1 MNNKLFL
8 CFFLG
13 LGLALHSAQGMLLEQ
28 AQKIMKEMSNPALL
42 PTRAAVEVLLKGF
55 KPDFLDAEGKE
66 MLEKIYSTP
75 NINNGTVGSITIKAA
90 MAYGK
95 RTNRVAPAPDA
106 FQGEDI
112 YAWLENFLIRRD
124 EDAIFT
130 PCNKDDFLQQLAR
143 IEPNFCDHFG
153 ELLLKHL
160 YAEGMTVKRAKM
172 IVDAVIMLQMRRF
185 NQQPILVAMCR
196 VMGKELKTFI
206 LNGANS
212 YQ

>member
-1 MNNKLFL
+1 MKYLLLL
-8 CFFLG
+8 CF
-13 LGLALHSAQGMLLEQ
+13 ALNFGMASHSVQGMSLEQ
-28 AQKIMKEMSNPALL
+28 AQKIIKEMSNPALL

-55 KPDFLDAEGKE
+55 KPDFLDVEGKE

-75 NINNGTVGSITIKAA
+75 NINNDTVGSITAKAA

-95 RTNRVAPAPDA
+95 RTNRVAPAPSA

-112 YAWLENFLIRRD
+112 YVWLENFLIKRD
-124 EDAIFT
+124 EDKIFT
-130 PCNKDDFLQQLAR
+130 VLSKNEFLDGLAR
-143 IEPNFCDHFG
+143 IEQNFCENYGKTLFDF
-153 ELLLKHL
+153 L
-160 YAEGMTVKRAKM
+160 YVDGMTLKRAEM

-185 NQQPILVAMCR
+185 NNIALVLAYKPI
-196 VMGKELKTFI
+196 GETLKAFI